1 MEKTRFEVIIILIKT
16 LIKTVR
22 PKNDTARDLLPH
34 LLQRHPGA
42 KAGKLAAEAGVSLP
56 TMHRML
62 KDAANQIARVG
73 KAGRTCYYL
82 RRPLRGLSGDIPIYA
97 INQAGQAHQAGLL
110 TLLEPDSTLL
120 DVAAMGW
127 PVAKEFELGVW
138 DGGLP
143 YPLQDMRPQGFLGRL
158 FAKLEANK
166 LGVSDNPK
174 NWSDDDTLYI
184 LMQKGVDTSG
194 NLIVGDTALQLWL
207 QAKTAPVNILTPETI
222 AQGYATMADN
232 VTRQGVAGSSAAG
245 EFPKFTAL
253 REFPGAQTP
262 HVIVKFSA
270 PDNSSTVQRWAD
282 LLVCEHLALEAVRG
296 IPGLQS
302 ARSRILMHLG
312 RTFLEVERFD
322 RHGVFG
328 RSPLC
333 SLETLEAA
341 LLAKTSND
349 WGDAGELLLSQA
361 WLTPSGVEQLR
372 AIWAF
377 GRLIGNTDM
386 HKGNLSFVPGQ
397 ILKVAPVYDMLPML
411 YAPLAGGEVPASSFS
426 PGLPTPKERAS
437 WLLASRAALAFW
449 QSAASDQRISV
460 PFREVCRQNEA
471 TVARLMNMA

>member
-1 MEKTRFEVIIILIKT
+1 M
-16 LIKTVR
+16 R

-42 KAGKLAAEAGVSLP
+42 KAATLAAEAGVSLP

-62 KDAANQIARVG
+62 KAADHTVVRVG
-73 KAGRTCYYL
+73 KAGRSCYYL
-82 RRPLRGLSGDIPIYA
+82 RRPLRGLTGDIPIYA
-97 INQAGQAHQAGLL
+97 INQTGQAHQAGLM
-110 TLLEPDSTLL
+110 TLIEPDSTLL
-120 DVAAMGW
+120 DVAALGW
-127 PVAKEFELGVW
+127 PVDKEFELGVW

-158 FAKLEANK
+158 FAQLEARN
-166 LGVSDNPK
+166 LAVPDNPK
-174 NWSDDDTLYI
+174 NWSDNDTLYI

-194 NLIVGDTALQLWL
+194 NLIVGGTALQLWL
-207 QAKTAPVNILTPETI
+207 QAKTAPANILTPGTV

-245 EFPKFTAL
+245 EFPKFTTL
-253 REFPGAQTP
+253 RELPGAQTP

-282 LLVCEHLALEAVRG
+282 LLVCEHLALEAVRS

-302 ARSRILMHLG
+302 AHSRILRHQG

-322 RHGVFG
+322 RHGLFG

-333 SLETLEAA
+333 SLETLEAT
-341 LLAKTSND
+341 LLAKTSSD
-349 WGDAGELLLSQA
+349 WGTAGELLLLQG

-372 AIWAF
+372 TLWAF
-377 GRLIGNTDM
+377 GKLIGNTDM

-397 ILKVAPVYDMLPML
+397 VLQVAPVYDMLPML
-411 YAPLAGGEVPASSFS
+411 YAPLAGGEVPTSSFA
-426 PGLPTPKERAS
+426 PGLPTPKERPA

-449 QSAASDQRISV
+449 QSASDDLRISAG
-460 PFREVCRQNEA
+460 FREVCRQNGS
-471 TVARLMNMA
+471 TLARLMDIA